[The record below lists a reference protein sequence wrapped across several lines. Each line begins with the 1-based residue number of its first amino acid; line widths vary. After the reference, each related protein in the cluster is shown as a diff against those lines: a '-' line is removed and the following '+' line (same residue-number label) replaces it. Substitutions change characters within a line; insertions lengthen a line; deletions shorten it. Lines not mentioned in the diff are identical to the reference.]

1 MRIILASSSKR
12 RRFLLQKAKLEFE
25 THDANVDERR
35 IIGNSP
41 LEIVKKRALAKASH
55 VAAEIA
61 GGAAKA
67 SHVAAEIAGGAAKA
81 SHNAAENP
89 DTIVIGADTV
99 VVADGKI
106 LGKPKNKN
114 EALEFLGIVTGKRI
128 EAFTGVAVI
137 CESKDYAA
145 VWAEKASVKFR
156 EISEKAA
163 LSYVRSGK
171 WKGKAGGF
179 NIDEKPV
186 SSWVEKITGGRE
198 TIIGLP
204 IKRLKRVIEN
214 LELEDSHAQT

>member
-41 LEIVKKRALAKASH
+41 LEIVKKRAL
-55 VAAEIA
+55 
-61 GGAAKA
+61 AKA